1 MIHRIAHRERR
12 LFVGAIDGGGT
23 GIDEMGQAGQRARQF
38 QHHRMAHHVG
48 GDIGEGVFQAVAHPR
63 LGREVDDR
71 ADAGGGQGS
80 DHAFVGDVGT
90 VKREILVRR
99 QCPQTRLLQA
109 HIIIRAE
116 IVHADDAVTAR
127 QKRCMVSG
135 WPSGVGGP
143 EEYSEEWIFT
153 PGQVT
158 MTGAIGFV
166 RRIHTDGR
174 KHHAGP
180 GTIEAD
186 SIGHWEG
193 DTLVVD
199 TSSAQEGNELYYGF
213 VGGKNMHGIERI
225 HLSDQ
230 NTLTIDLD
238 LDAPDIFSTAYKFP
252 TRLKRHADWT
262 TLEMNCA
269 QNQRSVDEKG
279 NQTMILDKQ
288 SYSAGK
294 DEE

>member
-1 MIHRIAHRERR
+1 MPAKIFYTTCVTLALAAAWPAHAANTGH
-12 LFVGAIDGGGT
+12 GATWDEIKMLPDWT
-23 GIDEMGQAGQRARQF
+23 GVWTWIPDKRPAMPVNAGGQAELDK
-38 QHHRMAHHVG
+38 MAQERKVT
-48 GDIGEGVFQAVAHPR
+48 GD
-63 LGREVDDR
+63 
-71 ADAGGGQGS
+71 
-80 DHAFVGDVGT
+80 
-90 VKREILVRR
+90 
-99 QCPQTRLLQA
+99 
-109 HIIIRAE
+109 
-116 IVHADDAVTAR
+116 VTAR